1 MPNFCKIDDFRHFN
15 GISRPVQMP
24 FTSIELFKFIK
35 TNINELFD
43 SFLDIFLIMQALLT
57 KFFLLEKNKFY
68 DTPQKIENAKSIG
81 TYMDFLKSFFCA
93 QFFSK
98 PGKKFLKENLS

>member
-1 MPNFCKIDDFRHFN
+1 MPNFYKMDDFRHFDW
-15 GISRPVQMP
+15 ISRPVQMP
-24 FTSIELFKFIK
+24 FTSIELFKLIK
-35 TNINELFD
+35 TDTKKLFNLF
-43 SFLDIFLIMQALLT
+43 SDIFLIMQALLT